1 MIKCIKSENSF
12 EDKGLILEVM
22 GRLERLGE
30 EKVFGTTALPLDDRN
45 LGRIT
50 RLPA

>member
-12 EDKGLILEVM
+12 EDKWLILEDM
-22 GRLERLGE
+22 RRLEHVGE
-30 EKVFGTTALPLDDRN
+30 EKVFGTTALPLDDRK